1 MKGDILFMQKNF
13 ANQKLAF
20 SALCIALYIIVMA
33 ATQSFAF
40 GQYQIRIATALYG
53 LSAIFPFLIVP
64 FTLAN
69 ILSNVLMG
77 GLGLPDIIGG
87 GLVGFLTTTVIVMAK
102 KYGCGN
108 WIVWLAVTFVPGL
121 LVPVWLSIIL
131 DIPYILL
138 ASTLLV
144 GQCICGIAG
153 LMLVSALE
161 RVGAAKIF
169 AFEGGKR

>member
-1 MKGDILFMQKNF
+1 MQKNF
-13 ANQKLAF
+13 ANQKLVF

-53 LSAIFPFLIVP
+53 LSAIFPFLILP

-77 GLGLPDIIGG
+77 SLGLPDIIGG

-108 WIVWLAVTFVPGL
+108 CIVWLAVTFIPGL
-121 LVPVWLSIIL
+121 LVPVWLSLIL

-153 LMLVSALE
+153 VMLVSALE